1 VDEKEWQSL
10 EDFAD
15 WLRDNQ
21 GDMPPEYVK
30 VVDERFWE
38 LGEDGENA

>member
-1 VDEKEWQSL
+1 MDEKEWESL

-21 GDMPPEYVK
+21 EDIPPEYVK
-30 VVDERFWE
+30 VVDEHFWE
-38 LGEDGENA
+38 LGEDR